1 MGIKTP
7 KREKV
12 VNNFEKYYNSREEVI
27 SFCRDYAKIMLDSGY
42 KAKQGGTKQEERE
55 QRPGGLKILTP
66 KKIL

>member
-1 MGIKTP
+1 
-7 KREKV
+7 
-12 VNNFEKYYNSREEVI
+12 
-27 SFCRDYAKIMLDSGY
+27 MLDSGY